1 MTVYNILV
9 ACDHIY
15 YVDWAEHLLKS
26 IHYHAPWVRLHCHI
40 VNPQEF
46 KKLGYVDYTFESIS
60 FTSEDSRIGYLQ
72 AVRFLVVADK
82 FNNDELVMTL
92 DADTICT
99 KTFTEQDLSLLFES
113 LHVLSR
119 PKDFRWLAG
128 LVTFDQ
134 SNFRQ
139 DFANRLRDNP
149 VSEWKIGCD
158 QEVLVK
164 LAETYNFTPV
174 GVPWMAIGKTRVPT
188 VFITLKGN
196 QKTIDKYLSAFLKHR
211 IKSEDTCNNNNLV

>member
-26 IHYHAPWVRLHCHI
+26 IHYHAPWVRLHCHV

-46 KKLGYVDYTFESIS
+46 NKLSYVDYTFESIR
-60 FTSEDSRIGYLQ
+60 FQSEDSRIGYLQ

-99 KTFTEQDLSLLFES
+99 QAFTEQDFSLLFKNP
-113 LHVLSR
+113 HVLLSQG
-119 PKDFRWLAG
+119 DRWLAG

-139 DFANRLRDNP
+139 DFANRLRNKL
-149 VSEWKIGCD
+149 VTEWKSGWD
-158 QEVLVK
+158 QKVLAE
-164 LAETYNFTPV
+164 LAETHKFTPA
-174 GVPWMAIGKTRVPT
+174 GAPWMAIGKIKEAST
-188 VFITLKGN
+188 FLTLKGD
-196 QKTIDKYLSAFLKHR
+196 QKIKDKYLSAFPAHKV
-211 IKSEDTCNNNNLV
+211 SDY